1 MAKEKRSF
9 FEKLTGS
16 VKVDT
21 HMTRASSP
29 SGSLYSSAN
38 KLNLPPIS
46 QEPQSSQMQQEI
58 ANEDAELTVDVFQTP
73 DSIVIKT
80 MTAGVDPEHLEVDI
94 ARDMVTI
101 RGTRLE
107 EHQDESADHF
117 IQELYWGSFSRTITL
132 PEEIE
137 VEEAKAEEKHGLLTI
152 ILPKIDKHKKTKLR
166 IKSN

>member
-21 HMTRASSP
+21 HISRAQHTP
-29 SGSLYSSAN
+29 GSLYSSAN
-38 KLNLPPIS
+38 RLNVVPAA
-46 QEPQSSQMQQEI
+46 EPELEQQI
-58 ANEDAELTVDVFQTP
+58 ANDDAELTVDVFQTP
-73 DSIVIKT
+73 DSIIIKT

-101 RGTRLE
+101 RGTRRE
-107 EHQDESADHF
+107 EAQDESADHF
-117 IQELYWGSFSRTITL
+117 IQELYWGSFSRSITL

-152 ILPKIDKHKKTKLR
+152 TLPKIDKNKKTKLR